1 MGEGRLG
8 YAGSMD
14 AGLLGRVL
22 LVAGIA
28 VALVGGFLMLGGR
41 VPFGSLPGDISV
53 QGRNGSFFFPVV
65 SCIVIS
71 LVLTVVLNIILR
83 H

>member
-1 MGEGRLG
+1 
-8 YAGSMD
+8 MD
-14 AGLLGRVL
+14 ASLIGRVL

-28 VALVGGFLMLGGR
+28 VALVGAFLMLGGR
-41 VPFGSLPGDISV
+41 VPFGGLPGDISV
-53 QGRNGSFFFPVV
+53 QGRNASFFFPVV

-71 LVLTVVLNIILR
+71 LVLTVVLNIFLR

>member
-1 MGEGRLG
+1 
-8 YAGSMD
+8 MD

-28 VALVGGFLMLGGR
+28 VALVGAFLMLGGR
-41 VPFGSLPGDISV
+41 VPFGGLPGDISV

>member
-1 MGEGRLG
+1 MGERRLG

-28 VALVGGFLMLGGR
+28 VALVGAFLMLGGR
-41 VPFGSLPGDISV
+41 VPFGGLPGDISV
-53 QGRNGSFFFPVV
+53 QGGNGSFFFPVV